1 MENDSLIKITYQDL
15 LQRYPQID
23 QKYQSFDDYY
33 QLHEQ
38 YQGYCLV
45 KKEYH
50 MTIVDVV
57 QMTYQRELAFSIL
70 KDIKKKYEQQLYL
83 LEIIVHDFNHVYQTY
98 LYGNHLFLEIKEY
111 KDIPPE
117 AIKIRQTVFMKEQ
130 GFTDEFDERDH
141 HCSHIVLYD
150 GLQAIATCRYFE
162 EEGHYVLGRIA
173 VVQSYRYQ
181 RIGTMMILYV
191 LKKLQFQTVVLL
203 AQLQAVPFYEKLG
216 FHTYGQ
222 IEYEEHCPHTWMKKE

>member
-98 LYGNHLFLEIKEY
+98 LY
-111 KDIPPE
+111 
-117 AIKIRQTVFMKEQ
+117 
-130 GFTDEFDERDH
+130 
-141 HCSHIVLYD
+141 
-150 GLQAIATCRYFE
+150 
-162 EEGHYVLGRIA
+162 
-173 VVQSYRYQ
+173 
-181 RIGTMMILYV
+181 
-191 LKKLQFQTVVLL
+191 
-203 AQLQAVPFYEKLG
+203 
-216 FHTYGQ
+216 
-222 IEYEEHCPHTWMKKE
+222 